1 MHCILYFDFL
11 CNIESKT
18 FIFCFSIFSLVKV
31 NLLKISPHHDP
42 HIEHNWHSEGF
53 EWRCGSNLR
62 LMWLESNPTQIAGQ
76 FYHPSRQYSA
86 KIADF
91 WYSLKNYGNLSW
103 KILSCNDYNIPSFSL
118 QLRSL
123 TLIFYKL
130 CGIIFKNK
138 QSWMIQFSLFSFP
151 EVRNSQGYKCALCY
165 KRVWQVG
172 HKSRKQGEGS
182 CGSWGS
188 TLGLVIIVKQTCAS
202 THPLLFRHTQ
212 HNTK

>member
-1 MHCILYFDFL
+1 MILTLNTIGIPKGLSGGAAVICGWCGWNRIPPRSLASFITQVGNIPPRSQTFD
-11 CNIESKT
+11 IPWKIMET
-18 FIFCFSIFSLVKV
+18 FHEKFFPAMIITFPPSFCSL
-31 NLLKISPHHDP
+31 NLL
-42 HIEHNWHSEGF
+42 
-53 EWRCGSNLR
+53 
-62 LMWLESNPTQIAGQ
+62 
-76 FYHPSRQYSA
+76 
-86 KIADF
+86 
-91 WYSLKNYGNLSW
+91 
-103 KILSCNDYNIPSFSL
+103 
-118 QLRSL
+118 
-123 TLIFYKL
+123 FYKL

-212 HNTK
+212 HNSK